1 MKSNSAASASRA
13 IARLLIAV
21 SFMAFSLSAQERMI
35 IKEHVSTEW
44 ADVLRVTPI
53 YQKVTGS
60 RWEQVCE
67 DDNQQAESTSL
78 RERWLDRLRSL
89 GKEENDTRTRDRLT
103 GKGCHLVRVE
113 REFRRPIA
121 YDVDYAFRGMKF
133 RTRMPED
140 PGSRLRIRVG
150 VKPIVE

>member
-1 MKSNSAASASRA
+1 MKSDSAAIRNRG
-13 IARLLIAV
+13 IAGLLIAV
-21 SFMAFSLSAQERMI
+21 SFMASSLTAQERMI

-67 DDNQQAESTSL
+67 DDKQQAETTSL

-89 GKEENDTRTRDRLT
+89 GKEDHDTRTRDRLT
-103 GKGCHLVRVE
+103 GKGCRLVRVE

-150 VKPIVE
+150 VKPIIE

>member
-1 MKSNSAASASRA
+1 MKSNSAASASSA
-13 IARLLIAV
+13 IKWLLIAV

-67 DDNQQAESTSL
+67 DDGQRAQSTSL
-78 RERWLDRLRSL
+78 RERWLDRMRSL

-103 GKGCHLVRVE
+103 GKGCRLVRVE

-133 RTRMPED
+133 RTRMPGD
-140 PGSRLRIRVG
+140 PGSRVRIRVG